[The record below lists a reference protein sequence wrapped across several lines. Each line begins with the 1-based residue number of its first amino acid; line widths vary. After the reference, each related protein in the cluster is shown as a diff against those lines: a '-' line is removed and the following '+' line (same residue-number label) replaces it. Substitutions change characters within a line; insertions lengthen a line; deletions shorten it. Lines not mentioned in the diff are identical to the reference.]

1 MYYLLHIEVGSSR
14 ERYIWFEVRGWIRT
28 VFEGGVAYDIKDRG
42 VAVSTCDGVEGK
54 QPQAQQQLLQSNSSD
69 QNPKSNRL

>member
-1 MYYLLHIEVGSSR
+1 MMYYLLHIEVGSSR

-42 VAVSTCDGVEGK
+42 VAVSIYFTAKLVACH
-54 QPQAQQQLLQSNSSD
+54 S
-69 QNPKSNRL
+69 